1 MSERKDYSEILIED
15 RKKMAEHLYIIYPR
29 TKTILDKFA
38 YCHLHAKVAA
48 EPEGM
53 LLEGVAGTGKTTLCK
68 HYMNSFPRLKTED
81 RTIVPV
87 LMAKIEVPASPKSL
101 VTALL
106 AALGDPLP
114 DKGSTVS
121 QTIRLKGLM
130 DDCKVE
136 LIFLDEFQHFIDRD
150 SKRVLKTISDWLKN
164 LMDSTKR
171 PIVLVGMPYS
181 HGVLD
186 VEGNEQLQR
195 RFSVRVSLEP
205 FIWKETKDRKDFLK
219 FLQIV
224 DENLPLNGWSNLSKT
239 NMAFRLYIASDGI
252 VSKLMKL
259 IRRATVIALDLS
271 KEWLDLDVLN
281 IAYEDC
287 LASNAPEQENPFGE
301 LFKGPSS
308 KTTIGNKSK
317 KATSKCSRAKE
328 KHLRAS
334 DVL

>member
-1 MSERKDYSEILIED
+1 MSERKDYSEIPTED
-15 RKKMAEHLYIIYPR
+15 RRRMVEQLYVTYPR
-29 TKTILDKFA
+29 TQTILDKFA

-53 LLEGVAGTGKTTLCK
+53 LLEGVAGMGKTTLCK
-68 HYMNSFPRLKTED
+68 HYMQDFPRRETED

-121 QTIRLKGLM
+121 QTIRLKGFM
-130 DDCKVE
+130 DKCGVE

-150 SKRVLKTISDWLKN
+150 SKRVLKTTSDWLKN

-171 PIVLVGMPYS
+171 PIILVGMPYS

-205 FIWKETKDRKDFLK
+205 FIWKDTKDRKDFLK

-224 DENLPLNGWSNLSKT
+224 DGKLPLNEWSNLSKT
-239 NMAFRLYIASDGI
+239 NIAFLLYIASDGVI
-252 VSKLMKL
+252 SKLMKL

-287 LASNAPEQENPFGE
+287 LASNAPEKENPF
-301 LFKGPSS
+301 KGYLKGSSS
-308 KTTIGNKSK
+308 KTTTGTKSK
-317 KATSKCSRAKE
+317 KATSKYSRANE